1 MTESIRG
8 AYQRSR
14 TTLELDRP
22 LPAVACGQRMAVVA
36 TTRDLEAERARL
48 RQRLAKLRR
57 EKALVERELARLEA
71 EINGEPVPHTRSGQ
85 IPETAIRQ
93 PPRHARAPATARTE
107 LPSDPARLAATAR
120 QAFGGEPFTVRELLV
135 YLKQPQ
141 HQEARIEE
149 LLRSA
154 VHAGLLA
161 AGPRFGASSSCIEYS
176 SAAIPGEP
184 RQLRLSVVV
193 PEVDDTDMPAV
204 DDADMPANHSQA
216 PDPRKRKPLRS
227 TPLPPV
233 RLTSLAA
240 AQRAWD
246 EQQQRERE
254 PEAATVNRGT
264 PIRGTGR
271 DVLAGL
277 PPDVRRLVQPAVSA
291 GWTAR
296 RANGSHIQFTDP
308 SDPSRRI
315 VVSGSPSDRRA
326 LERIRGDLRR
336 HGLLS
341 RA

>member
-1 MTESIRG
+1 MTVL
-8 AYQRSR
+8 A
-14 TTLELDRP
+14 
-22 LPAVACGQRMAVVA
+22 A
-36 TTRDLEAERARL
+36 TRDLEAERARL
-48 RQRLAKLRR
+48 RQRLAKLCR

-85 IPETAIRQ
+85 ISQTAIRQ
-93 PPRHARAPATARTE
+93 PPRQARAPATARTE

-120 QAFGGEPFTVRELLV
+120 HAFGGEPFTVRELLQ

-141 HQEARIEE
+141 HQEARIEK
-149 LLRSA
+149 LLQSA

-161 AGPRFGASSSCIEYS
+161 AGPRFGASRFCIEYS
-176 SAAIPGEP
+176 SAAIPGEQP

-204 DDADMPANHSQA
+204 DDADMPANDSQA
-216 PDPRKRKPLRS
+216 PDPRNRKPLSS

-246 EQQQRERE
+246 QQQQRERE